1 MKTPLAWLQLTREK
15 VRLLVAIAGITFAD
29 ILMFMQFG
37 FRDALLSSSITFHQ
51 SIKGNIFLVGKQSTA
66 LIAMDRFPRQRLY
79 QALAFGGVSAV
90 HPIYIGLGM
99 WKNPDPAR
107 QANRL
112 FCKENFLIEPTK
124 QGDKVLECPNTRQIM
139 VIGFQPEYELFDLPA
154 VNERREAMK
163 LTDVLLFDQESRP
176 EFGPI
181 PQMYAKGEVIETELS
196 NRRVQVGGLFTLGAS
211 FAADAN
217 VMTSDLNFMRIFPSR
232 SLDEIDIGVIQLSAG
247 ADEAAILGAMRQY
260 LPKDVWV
267 FSRQEFF
274 SWEQKYWK
282 ESTPIGFIFTL
293 GAAMGFV
300 VGVVIVYQILYTDVA
315 DHLPEYATLKAMGYS
330 DAYFFLLV
338 LQEAFLLAILGYLPS
353 LFVANILY
361 GLAYNATSLPMA
373 MTLTRAL
380 RVFLLTLIMCILS
393 GAIAMRKLQEA
404 DPADIF

>member
-1 MKTPLAWLQLTREK
+1 
-15 VRLLVAIAGITFAD
+15 
-29 ILMFMQFG
+29 
-37 FRDALLSSSITFHQ
+37 
-51 SIKGNIFLVGKQSTA
+51 
-66 LIAMDRFPRQRLY
+66 
-79 QALAFGGVSAV
+79 
-90 HPIYIGLGM
+90 
-99 WKNPDPAR
+99 
-107 QANRL
+107 
-112 FCKENFLIEPTK
+112 
-124 QGDKVLECPNTRQIM
+124 
-139 VIGFQPEYELFDLPA
+139 
-154 VNERREAMK
+154 
-163 LTDVLLFDQESRP
+163 
-176 EFGPI
+176 
-181 PQMYAKGEVIETELS
+181 
-196 NRRVQVGGLFTLGAS
+196 
-211 FAADAN
+211 
-217 VMTSDLNFMRIFPSR
+217 
-232 SLDEIDIGVIQLSAG
+232 DIGVIQLSAG

>member
-232 SLDEIDIGVIQLSAG
+232 SLDEVDIGVIQLSAG

-282 ESTPIGFIFTL
+282 
-293 GAAMGFV
+293 
-300 VGVVIVYQILYTDVA
+300 
-315 DHLPEYATLKAMGYS
+315 
-330 DAYFFLLV
+330 
-338 LQEAFLLAILGYLPS
+338 
-353 LFVANILY
+353 
-361 GLAYNATSLPMA
+361 
-373 MTLTRAL
+373 
-380 RVFLLTLIMCILS
+380 
-393 GAIAMRKLQEA
+393 
-404 DPADIF
+404 